1 MINQCI
7 WAIYWISYNC
17 NLLIKLD
24 RSLTKWLNFTTI
36 TEWFWVSIRILLK
49 CCYSVRCSTYKN
61 ICRSRNRSNAIISQ
75 HLTLIQGAI
84 SHLSMSPYRSVVS
97 NNSHSRSSSSIKNI
111 WRVNESWTN
120 NSQWWRAVKWILSY
134 GHQIVWKS
142 DYR

>member
-49 CCYSVRCSTYKN
+49 CSYRVRCSTYKN
-61 ICRSRNRSNAIISQ
+61 ICRNRNRSNAIISQ

-97 NNSHSRSSSSIKNI
+97 NNSHSRSGIGIRNFRRIHEWCSKS
-111 WRVNESWTN
+111 
-120 NSQWWRAVKWILSY
+120 SQWCRAVKRILSDCY
-134 GHQIVWKS
+134 QIILKI